1 MQLMIRTFKDKK
13 TARFFEGEDVKD
25 FRSFVD
31 QLARRLTYLNE
42 AEELLDLR
50 ELRSNRFEAL
60 VGKRKGQYSIRIN
73 KQWRLCFRWG
83 PDGPEDVEVVDYH

>member
-1 MQLMIRTFKDKK
+1 MIRSFKDKK

-42 AEELLDLR
+42 VEELLDLR
-50 ELRSNRFEAL
+50 ELRSNRIEAL

>member
-1 MQLMIRTFKDKK
+1 MHLTIKSFKDKK
-13 TARFFEGEDVKD
+13 TARFFEGEDVKE

-42 AEELLDLR
+42 VEELQDLR

-60 VGKRKGQYSIRIN
+60 IGKRKGQYSIRIN

>member
-1 MQLMIRTFKDKK
+1 MIRSFKDKK
-13 TARFFEGEDVKD
+13 TARFFEGEDVKE

-42 AEELLDLR
+42 VDELQDLR

-60 VGKRKGQYSIRIN
+60 IGKRKGQYSIRIN

>member
-1 MQLMIRTFKDKK
+1 MIKSFKDKK
-13 TARFFEGEDVKD
+13 TARFFEGEDVKE

-42 AEELLDLR
+42 VEELQDLR
-50 ELRSNRFEAL
+50 EFRSNRFEAL
-60 VGKRKGQYSIRIN
+60 IGKRKGQYSIRIN

>member
-1 MQLMIRTFKDKK
+1 MIRSFKDKK
-13 TARFFEGEDVKD
+13 TARFFEGEDVKEY
-25 FRSFVD
+25 RSFVD

-42 AEELLDLR
+42 VEELQDLR

-60 VGKRKGQYSIRIN
+60 IGKRKGQYSIRIN

>member
-1 MQLMIRTFKDKK
+1 MIRCFKDKK

-42 AEELLDLR
+42 VEELQDLR
-50 ELRSNRFEAL
+50 KLRSNRFESL

>member
-1 MQLMIRTFKDKK
+1 MIRCFKDKK

-25 FRSFVD
+25 FLSFVD
-31 QLARRLTYLNE
+31 QLARKLTYLNE
-42 AEELLDLR
+42 VEELQDLR

-60 VGKRKGQYSIRIN
+60 IGKRKGQYSIRIN

>member
-1 MQLMIRTFKDKK
+1 MIRSFKDKK
-13 TARFFEGEDVKD
+13 SARFFEGEDIKA
-25 FRSFVD
+25 FRSFAD

-42 AEELLDLR
+42 AEKLQDLR

-60 VGKRKGQYSIRIN
+60 VGDRKGQYSIRVN

-83 PDGPEDVEVVDYH
+83 SDGPEEVEVVDYH

>member
-1 MQLMIRTFKDKK
+1 MIKSFKDKK

-42 AEELLDLR
+42 VDELQDLR

-60 VGKRKGQYSIRIN
+60 IGKRKGQYSIRIN

>member
-1 MQLMIRTFKDKK
+1 MIRSFKDKK
-13 TARFFEGEDVKD
+13 SARFFEGEDVKE
-25 FRSFVD
+25 FRNFAD

-42 AEELLDLR
+42 VTNLQDLR

-60 VGKRKGQYSIRIN
+60 IGNRKGQYSIRIN

-83 PDGPEDVEVVDYH
+83 SDGPEDVEVVDYH

>member
-1 MQLMIRTFKDKK
+1 MIRSFKDKK

-83 PDGPEDVEVVDYH
+83 QDGPEDVEVVDYH

>member
-1 MQLMIRTFKDKK
+1 MIKSFKDKK
-13 TARFFEGEDVKD
+13 VARFFEGEDVKD
-25 FRSFVD
+25 YRSFAD
-31 QLARRLTYLNE
+31 QLARRLTYLNDV
-42 AEELLDLR
+42 EELVDLR

-83 PDGPEDVEVVDYH
+83 SDGPENVEVVDYH

>member
-1 MQLMIRTFKDKK
+1 MIKSFKDKK

-42 AEELLDLR
+42 VDELQDLR
-50 ELRSNRFEAL
+50 ELRSNRLEAL
-60 VGKRKGQYSIRIN
+60 IGKRKGQYSIRIN

>member
-1 MQLMIRTFKDKK
+1 MIRCFKDKK

-25 FRSFVD
+25 FLSFVD
-31 QLARRLTYLNE
+31 QLARKLTYLNE
-42 AEELLDLR
+42 VEELQDLR

-60 VGKRKGQYSIRIN
+60 IGKRKGQYSIRIN

-83 PDGPEDVEVVDYH
+83 TDGPEDVEVVDYH